1 MNCPTILIARIIMP
15 AWRVRAPTGA
25 LDTADPVHSASDSTA
40 G

>member
-15 AWRVRAPTGA
+15 AWRVRATTSP